1 VPSRISALAL
11 VVPDYD
17 QAIAFYVGKL
27 GFRLTEDIDQG
38 RKRWVTVEPPGGGA
52 RLVLARA
59 EGPAQRKTIGNQAG
73 GRVFLFLQTDD
84 FARDHAAML
93 TAGVIFEEAPRHE
106 PYGTVAVW
114 RDPFGNRWDL
124 IGPSPAGKG
133 SPPPPSPEGPP
144 PAAG

>member
-1 VPSRISALAL
+1 MPSRISALAL

-17 QAIAFYVGKL
+17 TAIAFYVGKL
-27 GFRLTEDIDQG
+27 GFRLTQDIDQG

-59 EGPAQRKTIGNQAG
+59 DTPEQAQAIGNQAG

-93 TAGVIFEEAPRHE
+93 AAGVEFEEAPRHE

-124 IGPSPAGKG
+124 LQLA
-133 SPPPPSPEGPP
+133 
-144 PAAG
+144 